1 MSSRHKTSSLGI
13 NPLAQN
19 PQASGIFH
27 KTDPDSLSPLKN
39 QENRFQKTD
48 SRKQNKESFF
58 LADSK
63 KEKVNMR
70 LPLELVDWLD
80 ELVKNGKRLHGQK
93 IPKEIWIQAALEL
106 LCSAPFNWQ
115 EVDSIDSLRRNI
127 ESLSSQLHRQ

>member
-1 MSSRHKTSSLGI
+1 MSSRPRTSSLGI
-13 NPLAQN
+13 DPLAQS

-27 KTDPDSLSPLKN
+27 KTDPDSVFQN
-39 QENRFQKTD
+39 QENRLKKTD
-48 SRKQNKESFF
+48 STKQNKEFNF
-58 LADSK
+58 LAEAD

-106 LCSAPFNWQ
+106 LRSAPIDWQ
-115 EVDSIDSLRRNI
+115 EVDSLDSLRHNLK
-127 ESLSSQLHRQ
+127 SLSSRLHQP

>member
-1 MSSRHKTSSLGI
+1 MSSRPKTSSLGI

-27 KTDPDSLSPLKN
+27 KTDPDSLSLVEN
-39 QENRFQKTD
+39 QENRFNKPD
-48 SRKQNKESFF
+48 STKPNREYNF
-58 LADSK
+58 LAEKD

-93 IPKEIWIQAALEL
+93 IPKEIWIQAAVEL
-106 LCSAPFNWQ
+106 LLSAPVDWQ
-115 EVDSIDSLRRNI
+115 QVDSIDSLK
-127 ESLSSQLHRQ
+127 SKLKSFSSQLHQQ